1 VCGFHVGFYAV
12 HIPAYVAN
20 LGLDSWVGATALTLV
35 GLANIVGTYLVGR
48 WSRYMAHRHAL
59 ALIYLARSLVFLGL
73 LLLPPTP
80 FAILSMSALL
90 GIFWLATLP
99 LTSGLVATFFGTNW
113 LALLFGIVSFSHQ
126 LGGFAGVWAA
136 GVLFDATG
144 SYDAMWQISLALGIV
159 AALGR
164 YASTAWRGSRSS
176 PRRRVQTLFQ
186 ILDVLRRT
194 RGYLCLYRTSAP
206 SSPRE
211 GVPAHS
217 RMNGTSR

>member
-1 VCGFHVGFYAV
+1 VGFYAV

-35 GLANIVGTYLVGR
+35 GLANIVGTYLAGR

-59 ALIYLARSLVFLGL
+59 AFIYLARSLVFLGL

-80 FAILSMSALL
+80 FVILSTSALL

-159 AALGR
+159 AALLHWPIREHG
-164 YASTAWRGSRSS
+164 
-176 PRRRVQTLFQ
+176 V
-186 ILDVLRRT
+186 T
-194 RGYLCLYRTSAP
+194 RLEAK
-206 SSPRE
+206 
-211 GVPAHS
+211 PA
-217 RMNGTSR
+217 